1 MLRKATFVAT
11 VLLAVAPGIALA
23 QHDPTYPRAVL
34 FPGSL
39 NLSAGTV
46 APGEPGNVISSV
58 SGEQGVALMRRGPLF
73 VIGFVDVTARH
84 DTDGLAWNRVTP
96 GTGGV
101 KLVAIT
107 RAGVIQAALGVSMYA
122 RRDSI
127 RARKAMF
134 VNYWAGWRGDTGTLH
149 RVLPETFPGY
159 AFASSGVITAAE
171 PDNWITSLAVQQ
183 GATVVRALGVAA
195 IPFVGASASAD
206 TAGHNWNNRTY
217 ADGGV
222 KFARSV
228 GGGVVETGVA
238 RRLEV
243 SHATGRTRSEPMVFV
258 NYWLGWSPRYISR

>member
-1 MLRKATFVAT
+1 MLRKAAFLTA
-11 VLLAVAPGIALA
+11 VLLATAPGIARA
-23 QHDPTYPRAVL
+23 QYDPAYPRAVL

-39 NLSAGTV
+39 NISAGTV

-58 SGEQGVALMRRGPLF
+58 SGEQGVALMRKGPLF

-84 DTDGLAWNRVTP
+84 DTDGLAWNRTTP

-107 RAGVIQAALGVSMYA
+107 RAGVIQAAVGVAMDA

-127 RARKAMF
+127 RASKAMF
-134 VNYWAGWRGDTGTLH
+134 VNYWAGWRGDTGSSQRL
-149 RVLPETFPGY
+149 LPDTFPGY

-171 PDNWITSLAVQQ
+171 PGNWITSVAVQQ
-183 GATVVRALGVAA
+183 GVTVIRPFGVSA

-206 TAGHNWNNRTY
+206 SAGFNWNNRTY
-217 ADGGV
+217 VDGGV

-228 GGGVVETGVA
+228 GGGVVESGVA

-258 NYWLGWSPRYISR
+258 NYWLGWSPRYIAR